1 VARTR
6 TDTWLLLFASRLPW
20 IDHHVITQ
28 RGKDGA
34 TVTALGILPDNG
46 ADAAPFFPLPD
57 GFSLE
62 PQPFSSAQIAELT
75 ALFSTAD
82 ARQPGQPGSGQGSGS
97 RTRAA

>member
-1 VARTR
+1 V
-6 TDTWLLLFASRLPW
+6 
-20 IDHHVITQ
+20 
-28 RGKDGA
+28 
-34 TVTALGILPDNG
+34 TVLGILPDNG
-46 ADAAPFFPLPD
+46 AADAAPFFPLPD

-82 ARQPGQPGSGQGSGS
+82 ATQPGQAGSGPGSGS